1 MKFLLKIEEISMLI
15 FSFYLSVLI
24 GYDWWVFILFLFIP
38 DISMLGYLFGNKIG
52 AVVYNAFHYKFLAV
66 FLGIVGYTCS
76 VNELAFAGAVLFGHS
91 SFDRIFGYGLKYPKG
106 FRFTHLGAIGNKN
119 N

>member
-1 MKFLLKIEEISMLI
+1 MKILLKMEEISMLI
-15 FSFYLSVLI
+15 LSIYVSLSL
-24 GYDWWVFILFLFIP
+24 GYDWWVFILFLFTP
-38 DISMLGYLFGNKIG
+38 DISMLGYLLGKRAG
-52 AVVYNAFHYKFLAV
+52 ALLYNVLHYKFLAV
-66 FLGIVGYTCS
+66 LIAIIGFAYHI
-76 VNELAFAGAVLFGHS
+76 NELAFAGAVLFGHS